1 VALAPTLAITKIALL
16 ARALIVPT
24 LAILYNSSKKVK
36 LNAIDLFKIVLKKD
50 IIKLDIKDFFSNN
63 KQYRIAIEEY
73 KRDLL
78 NRNIAKY
85 ILIILFS
92 LLILIL
98 RLLILIISWIILLIY
113 ISLKTYKSKSI
124 SSSIKTL

>member
-1 VALAPTLAITKIALL
+1 MALAPTLVITKIALL

-24 LAILYNSSKKVK
+24 LAILYNSNKEVK
-36 LNAIDLFKIVLKKD
+36 LDTIDLFKIVLKED
-50 IIKLDIKDFFSNN
+50 IIKPDIKDFFSDN

-78 NRNIAKY
+78 NRDIAKY

-92 LLILIL
+92 LLILML
-98 RLLILIISWIILLIY
+98 GLLALIIS
-113 ISLKTYKSKSI
+113 
-124 SSSIKTL
+124 